1 MTLKPYFQ
9 LLHSILLYLMLC
21 TNCVSVVT
29 ESSEVQIVFPVFM
42 QCPYSGKCPSAVT
55 DIFHLKLFTTGEH
68 HYQYFQL
75 HFSSL
80 CHIDYKIHYMI
91 YKWEMSLKLTS
102 VLKT

>member
-1 MTLKPYFQ
+1 MCKTVMQNY
-9 LLHSILLYLMLC
+9 LLPLRKDGS
-21 TNCVSVVT
+21 
-29 ESSEVQIVFPVFM
+29 
-42 QCPYSGKCPSAVT
+42 SAVT

-75 HFSSL
+75 HSSSL

-91 YKWEMSLKLTS
+91 YKWEMSLKLTN